1 MEDPPFRSMI
11 FLSKP
16 SFIFAHMSPGVSTC
30 FHIFTDLTGDFDS
43 QRVKRRSPRHKFAR
57 GSSGSAGA
65 ASLWDATFLG
75 GTLDGSYGCDL
86 AERNPLG
93 SGTTYPPAI

>member
-1 MEDPPFRSMI
+1 M
-11 FLSKP
+11 
-16 SFIFAHMSPGVSTC
+16 
-30 FHIFTDLTGDFDS
+30 FTDLTGDFDS

-65 ASLWDATFLG
+65 ASLWDATFLA

-86 AERNPLG
+86 AEWKEIHLG
-93 SGTTYPPAI
+93 LERLTLLIVSS